1 MIVQAG
7 WNDIGEEDFKN
18 IAKEAEKQA
27 KLAKLVE
34 DDEEEEEEEEEEEG
48 AESEVV
54 GSTPFLEN
62 DSTEVEIQ
70 IRKSEIS
77 DQEINSILCSF
88 SCLFLFLNSFLCS
101 FSCLFLFLYL
111 FSYIVNFIFVFLQF
125 SLYVGAALANIRVI
139 VQAGWNDIGEED
151 FKNIAKEAEKQ
162 AKLAKLV
169 EDDEEEE
176 EEEEEEGA
184 ESEVVGST
192 PFLENDGTE
201 VEIQIRKSE
210 ISDQEMNS
218 IEQKQKKMNKTMNN
232 GRKSFHLKSTS
243 SNSNGVWT
251 AAKDALLIGACPHSW
266 LFKMVAAV
274 VHHGGA
280 GMVSCVERHKMID
293 IGMD

>member
-34 DDEEEEEEEEEEEG
+34 DDEEEEEEKEEEEG
-48 AESEVV
+48 VESEVV

-70 IRKSEIS
+70 IRKSEMS
-77 DQEINSILCSF
+77 GQEL
-88 SCLFLFLNSFLCS
+88 
-101 FSCLFLFLYL
+101 
-111 FSYIVNFIFVFLQF
+111 
-125 SLYVGAALANIRVI
+125 
-139 VQAGWNDIGEED
+139 
-151 FKNIAKEAEKQ
+151 
-162 AKLAKLV
+162 
-169 EDDEEEE
+169 
-176 EEEEEEGA
+176 
-184 ESEVVGST
+184 
-192 PFLENDGTE
+192 
-201 VEIQIRKSE
+201 
-210 ISDQEMNS
+210 NS

-232 GRKSFHLKSTS
+232 GRKSFHLKSAS